1 MSESEEIPT
10 PPPPPPASEPSILS
24 AEEKQWAMFAHLSAL
39 LGILVTSVFGGW
51 GSFIG
56 PLIIWLVK
64 KDTMP
69 FTASHAK
76 EALNFNIM
84 VAAIFLIMSAFAVM
98 TFGIGLLLTVPV
110 SILVGIGALVFTII
124 AAMKAN
130 DGLDYRYPLNIRF
143 IK

>member
-1 MSESEEIPT
+1 MSENEETST
-10 PPPPPPASEPSILS
+10 PPPPPPASEPSVLS

-39 LGILVTSVFGGW
+39 LGILFTSVFGGW

-64 KDTMP
+64 KDTLP
-69 FTASHAK
+69 FAANHAK

-84 VAAIFLIMSAFAVM
+84 VAAIFLLMTVFTII
-98 TFGIGLLLTVPV
+98 TFGIGALLAVPV
-110 SILVGIGALVFTII
+110 SIVVGIVALVFTIV

-130 DGLDYRYPLNIRF
+130 DGLGYRYPVNIRI